1 MKKKSNRELLAEA
14 KSKLPA
20 LKSLVFLDRLVA
32 MMKDEATTK
41 KMMAEL
47 DAELDEMCRQDID
60 LSIDVGDTLDP
71 ITLSPPLPSLVC
83 TSGSAPTTIRIH
95 NAVKSAYKEQAKML
109 GIPYQQLINRTL
121 KSAMKDW
128 ETPAH
133 SPL

>member
-41 KMMAEL
+41 KMMAGL

-71 ITLSPPLPSLVC
+71 ITLSPPLPSPIC
-83 TSGSAPTTIRIH
+83 TIGSAPTTIRIH
-95 NAVKSAYKEQAKML
+95 NAVKAAYKEQAKML